1 MAYTIEM
8 LMEMLPDLFLP
19 ERAAGVDVDIQAHL
33 TGEGGGDYVLMI
45 HDQQAVARE
54 GTVENPNITVTASAR
69 DALDIANERLDPMR
83 AFMTGKVRLSG
94 DMRLAMT
101 LVGLFRKP

>member
-1 MAYTIEM
+1 MDYSIEM
-8 LMEMLPDLFLP
+8 LMQMLPELFLP
-19 ERAAGVDVDIQAHL
+19 EGAAGEDIDVQAHL

-45 HDQQAVARE
+45 HNQQVVARE
-54 GTVENPNITVTASAR
+54 GTVDNPNITVTASAK

-83 AFMTGKVRLSG
+83 AFLTGKVRMDG
-94 DMRLAMT
+94 DMRLAIS

>member
-45 HDQQAVARE
+45 HDQQVVARE
-54 GTVENPNITVTASAR
+54 GTVENPNITVTASAS

-83 AFMTGKVRLSG
+83 AFLTGKVRLSG
-94 DMRLAMT
+94 DMRLAMS

>member
-8 LMEMLPDLFLP
+8 LMDMLPDLFLP

-45 HDQQAVARE
+45 HDQQVVARE
-54 GTVENPNITVTASAR
+54 GTVENPNITVTASAS

-83 AFMTGKVRLSG
+83 AFLTGKVRLSG
-94 DMRLAMT
+94 DMRLAMS